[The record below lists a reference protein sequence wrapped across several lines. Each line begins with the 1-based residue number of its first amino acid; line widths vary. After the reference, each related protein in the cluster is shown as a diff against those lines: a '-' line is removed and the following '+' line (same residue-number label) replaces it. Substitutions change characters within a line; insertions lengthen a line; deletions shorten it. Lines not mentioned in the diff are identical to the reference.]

1 MFVDNVGTSAARALP
16 DDTIGLETPC
26 SILDLGCKRHP
37 VTAGNQPSGKTT
49 DLGVGVG
56 RPGCKSPAVLF

>member
-1 MFVDNVGTSAARALP
+1 MFVDNVGTSAVLALP

-26 SILDLGCKRHP
+26 FLLDLGCKCHP
-37 VTAGNQPSGKTT
+37 VTTRSQPSGKTT

-56 RPGCKSPAVLF
+56 RPGCKTPAVLF